1 MKLFE
6 FLERVTKEK
15 FPFQINYIE
24 WSGCVDVDVNAF
36 TERWIVS
43 FDEDGFVDFRIF
55 KDIGAPDNENAE
67 LLELLFPN
75 STAKCDTLQ
84 YQATNA
90 ISLKTIAGCLKS
102 KHFFGR

>member
-67 LLELLFPN
+67 LLELLFNRP
-75 STAKCDTLQ
+75 Q
-84 YQATNA
+84 QAWLDA
-90 ISLKTIAGCLKS
+90 S
-102 KHFFGR
+102 KDLSIEFVYP